1 MGIFR
6 ILQGNFEYSWQKIG
20 LHKCILD
27 QQFFWSSLLYFN
39 VWTGMGN
46 WAFCGQVP
54 LSAKMQHVE
63 IFQLIFC
70 PAALLR
76 FGILTVMH
84 LWYLRLLFHKTLNWI
99 LPVTKNH
106 YFLWC
111 TLYCYYILHHSPLPF
126 TPTTWDFTSAYEH
139 KLEYDY
145 TFQIYFLPIGKNIMY
160 QHTWAKI
167 LNLSKNSHFQSL
179 NYHKSHN
186 FKASFFTKFTFS
198 KSHFSQNSLF

>member
-1 MGIFR
+1 MRFFR
-6 ILQGNFEYSWQKIG
+6 IVQGNFEYSWQKKG

-27 QQFFWSSLLYFN
+27 QKFFWSSLLYFN

-70 PAALLR
+70 RAALLR

-99 LPVTKNH
+99 LPVTKKPLLFVMH
-106 YFLWC
+106 SLLL
-111 TLYCYYILHHSPLPF
+111 LYLTSPLPF
-126 TPTTWDFTSAYEH
+126 TPTIWDFTSVRMN

-160 QHTWAKI
+160 KQV
-167 LNLSKNSHFQSL
+167 LFQL
-179 NYHKSHN
+179 
-186 FKASFFTKFTFS
+186 
-198 KSHFSQNSLF
+198 